1 VANTKSAVKRNR
13 QAQKRNA
20 RNSAVKTAVKNALKV
35 ARAAIASGDA
45 AKAKTAVSA
54 ASSVLDMA
62 ATKGV
67 LHAKNAS
74 RRIGR
79 LAHAASK
86 KVAAPAAAAPAAK

>member
-1 VANTKSAVKRNR
+1 MANTKSAVKRNR
-13 QAQKRNA
+13 QSIKRNA
-20 RNSAVKTAVKNALKV
+20 RNSAVKTGVKTAIKA
-35 ARAAIASGDA
+35 ARAAIAAGDP
-45 AKAKTAVSA
+45 AKAKIAVSA
-54 ASSVLDMA
+54 ASAALDKA

-86 KVAAPAAAAPAAK
+86 KLAAPAAPAAK

>member
-1 VANTKSAVKRNR
+1 MANTKSAVKRNR

-20 RNSAVKTAVKNALKV
+20 RNLAVKSKVKDALKA
-35 ARAAIASGDA
+35 AREAIASGDQS
-45 AKAKTAVSA
+45 KAKTALSA
-54 ASSVLDMA
+54 AASELNKA

-79 LAHAASK
+79 LAHEASK
-86 KVAAPAAAAPAAK
+86 KFAAAR

>member
-20 RNSAVKTAVKNALKV
+20 RNSAVKSTVKNAIKA

-45 AKAKTAVSA
+45 AKAKSAVS
-54 ASSVLDMA
+54 

-67 LHAKNAS
+67 LHSKNAS

-79 LAHAASK
+79 LAHEASK
-86 KVAAPAAAAPAAK
+86 KLAAPAAAAAK

>member
-13 QAQKRNA
+13 QATKRNA
-20 RNSAVKTAVKNALKV
+20 RNVAVKGTIKDALKA

-45 AKAKTAVSA
+45 AKAKA
-54 ASSVLDMA
+54 AIAAATSTLAKA

-67 LHAKNAS
+67 LHSKNAS

-79 LAHAASK
+79 LAHEASK
-86 KVAAPAAAAPAAK
+86 KLAAPAAK

>member
-20 RNSAVKTAVKNALKV
+20 RNLAVKSTVKDALKA
-35 ARAAIASGDA
+35 ARAAISTGDQ
-45 AKAKTAVSA
+45 AKAKEAVSA
-54 ASSVLDMA
+54 ASRALDMA

-79 LAHAASK
+79 LAHEASK
-86 KVAAPAAAAPAAK
+86 KFAAAAK